1 MNCSP
6 KSFQYLLLMAFA
18 ILALLS
24 SSAVSA
30 AKVIAVHYSGPVFAP
45 ALWGYVN
52 PARIDADFA
61 RIRADGF
68 NTVIVAVPW
77 IGFQP
82 HIESVQWS
90 ERHFALLGSMME
102 AAKKNGLG
110 VALRLGYA
118 HDLSVTAQPSHL
130 DRVFDLGRDS
140 AAQRAW
146 FDFLRKVHASVSG
159 HPSFRFSFISWE
171 DFFLLD
177 LPQQSLVART
187 EAAYRLDYTDA
198 AGIVQPIPASQ
209 SADAERFYRFWDRW
223 LLNVYEKSADVFP
236 GLSMEV
242 RVDCEPVATAR
253 QYICHEDTFDL
264 GGRDVPTVLYY
275 SPAWGAENRG
285 DEATAAQALGRFRY
299 LLDRVRTHTKHPL
312 FIDQFNFVDNT
323 PGFERNTRIRSDELI
338 AFLEQTASLLETHSS
353 GYGLWTFADVP
364 ANVIANGSFELG
376 FNDWKREGKI
386 TLIKSPGA
394 QGNQVQLAAGAELSH
409 NLPPNIWVRSDRD
422 IFASTV
428 SAGTFPARLSLE
440 VFRPGEGL
448 LYRRNVTVTE
458 PGSLRFTDLPRTK
471 VGDSLKLR
479 VEKGILIIDD
489 LMLYNTVQENGI
501 YDLNGRPHSFR
512 DAVVA
517 INRRLSVK

>member
-1 MNCSP
+1 MNRCR
-6 KSFQYLLLMAFA
+6 KSFQYLFSTAFA
-18 ILALLS
+18 VLVFLS

-52 PARIDADFA
+52 PGRIEADFA

-68 NTVIVAVPW
+68 NTVIVVVPW

-90 ERHFALLGSMME
+90 ERHFALLRSMLE
-102 AAKKNGLG
+102 AAKKNELG

-118 HDLSVTAQPSHL
+118 HDLSVTARLSHK

-140 AAQRAW
+140 AARRGW

-159 HPSFRFSFISWE
+159 HPSFRFAFISWE
-171 DFFLLD
+171 DFSLLD
-177 LPQQSLVART
+177 LPQQSLAART
-187 EAAYRLDYTDA
+187 GAAHRLGYTDA
-198 AGIVQPIPASQ
+198 AGIVRPVPASQ
-209 SADAERFYRFWDRW
+209 SGDAERFYRFWDRW
-223 LLNVYEKSADVFP
+223 LSNIYEKSADIFP

-253 QYICHEDTFDL
+253 RYLCHEDTFDL
-264 GGRDVPTVLYY
+264 GGRDVPAVLYY

-285 DEATAAQALGRFRY
+285 DEATAAQALGRFRH

-323 PGFERNTRIRSDELI
+323 PGFERNTRIRPDELT
-338 AFLEQTASLLETHSS
+338 AFLEQAASLLETQSS
-353 GYGLWTFADVP
+353 GYGLWTLADVP

-376 FNDWKREGKI
+376 FNGWKREGKI
-386 TLIKSPGA
+386 TLIKSPGV

-409 NLPPNIWVRSDRD
+409 KLPPNIWAKYDRD

-428 SAGTFPARLSLE
+428 LAGTFPARLSIE
-440 VFRPGEGL
+440 VFRPRYGL
-448 LYRRNVTVTE
+448 LYRRNVTLTA

-471 VGDSLKLR
+471 VGDDLKLR
-479 VEKGILIIDD
+479 VEKGMLVVDD